1 MAQSKNLKIKVL
13 YLLDVFR
20 TETDEEHRLGVPELA
35 RKMQENGLMVERK
48 SIYRDIETL
57 IEYGFDIRQ
66 SKAGYY
72 LAGREFERSELR
84 LLISAVQAAGFIS
97 EQRSRA
103 LIEKLLRLTS
113 TPQAEAMRM
122 QTNMG
127 GVKCGTDEVFH
138 TIEMVNLAIA
148 QGCRIGF
155 FYIKRD
161 ISKRNIVQRS
171 GQSYHVSPYA
181 MIWMQDKYYLVGNME
196 GRDNLTHFRLDR
208 MQNVQLEGIPVRPC
222 SEVSPYMVN
231 FDAADYAKKCLNM
244 FGGDIVRITLRA
256 QMRLVSEILD
266 RFGEDTVLRR
276 DVRDDNYF
284 FAYVQAA
291 EGTGFLSWAA
301 QYGAALE
308 IVEPASLRE
317 AMRARM
323 REVYMLYETEKAK

>member
-1 MAQSKNLKIKVL
+1 MVQNRNTKIKVL

-20 TETDEEHRLGVPELA
+20 TQTDEEHRLGVPELA
-35 RKMQENGLMVERK
+35 RKMQESGLIVERK

-57 IEYGFDIRQ
+57 MDYGMDIQ
-66 SKAGYY
+66 QTKTGYY
-72 LAGREFERSELR
+72 LGKREFERSELR

-97 EQRSRA
+97 EQRTQI
-103 LIEKLLRLTS
+103 LIEKLLSLTS
-113 TPQAEAMRM
+113 VPQAEAMRR
-122 QTNMG
+122 QTNFG

-161 ISKRNIVQRS
+161 ISKRNVVQRS

-181 MIWMQDKYYLVGNME
+181 MIWMQDRYYLVGNMD

-208 MQNVQLEGIPVRPC
+208 MQNVQLEASPIRPC
-222 SEVSPYMVN
+222 SEVSPYMVS

-244 FGGDIVRITLRA
+244 FGGEVVRITLKA
-256 QMRLVSEILD
+256 QMRLVSDILD
-266 RFGEDTVLRR
+266 RFGSDIVLRR
-276 DVRDDNYF
+276 DTEDDSYF
-284 FAYVQAA
+284 LAYVQAT
-291 EGTGFLSWAA
+291 EGVGFLSWAS

-308 IVEPASLRE
+308 ILEPPTLRK
-317 AMRARM
+317 AMRERM
-323 REVYMLYETEKAK
+323 RDAYSLYE